1 MTRQFTADPNYSGKN
16 LPGWYLMNTYLQK
29 QLDLPLHFTPFTG
42 FDEARAAV
50 LAGGYDLVYANPF
63 DAIQYVQRAGFQSLA
78 KPAGHFD
85 EVLLCSLADGPLQGY
100 ADLPERIRVASA
112 SEKTLVHMV
121 GQFLLDK
128 ADIDPARLD
137 YQYTESYQG
146 VIKALVQGRAELG
159 FVFNEVYAAASEL
172 VRGRLR
178 VIDRSDDAFAFH
190 SFCVGP
196 RLAGEAGRIREAL
209 VAMAGD
215 EKGRAILQDIGFA
228 GFEAVTPEEIDC
240 LTMLADEYVHGHTPV
255 IEDEPKGAA

>member
-1 MTRQFTADPNYSGKN
+1 MSHQFTVDPNYSGKN

-29 QLDLPLHFTPFTG
+29 QLDLPLQFTPFNG
-42 FDEARAAV
+42 FDEARNAV
-50 LAGGYDLVYANPF
+50 LSGQFDLVYANPF

-100 ADLPERIRVASA
+100 ADLPERVRVASA

-121 GQFLLDK
+121 GGFLLEK
-128 ADIDPARLD
+128 ADIAAERVD

-146 VIKALVQGRAELG
+146 VIKALVQGKADLG

-196 RLAGEAGRIREAL
+196 RLAEHAARIQAAL

-215 EKGRAILQDIGFA
+215 DKGRAILQDIGFA

-240 LTMLADEYVHGHTPV
+240 LTMLADEYVHGHIPV
-255 IEDEPKGAA
+255 IEDEPARA